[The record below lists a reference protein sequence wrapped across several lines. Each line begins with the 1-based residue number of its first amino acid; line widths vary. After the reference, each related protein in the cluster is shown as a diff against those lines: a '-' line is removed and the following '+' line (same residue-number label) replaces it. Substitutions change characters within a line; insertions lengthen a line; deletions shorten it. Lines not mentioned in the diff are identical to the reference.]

1 MLHQQQQQQQQ
12 QQKPKFR
19 LQLEDVG
26 NPQPCPDNPI
36 RLLASRTPQYIYSPY
51 DENKLY
57 PPDTDCQ
64 FLIEATDK
72 FHRIHLTIIESD
84 LEEALFTDCNDY
96 VSVRDREGNETS
108 IKEVARWCGQDYP
121 AAIASASDSLLV
133 HFHSDSI
140 IQKRGFNIS
149 FVQFDIDTCP
159 PDWISDGISSPYCY
173 KQFVL
178 PHILPWYEAQKECN
192 FERANLAT
200 FQNEADYAFIVESY
214 SQTHSFP
221 WVGYSDANV
230 EGIYESID
238 RNVPLWPENFPLK
251 HENEMKD
258 CVYLD
263 WNKRD
268 QIVVYEID
276 DCRNRRPFLCKKR
289 RDGTEVPVILPAGMI
304 RRGFRDFTMD
314 YTLLVVVVIF
324 ALLALVVGCVLFHKY
339 KERNNQI
346 INIDMNQRL
355 VQQQQG
361 QQPGNKDKAAAALAR
376 QKAKERERRELR
388 EQKYAET
395 SNNNS
400 NRGGGRGGGGGI
412 AATTKSPFESQDSNA
427 SFPLQT
433 FQSTFA
439 QRMTSTTTGNVEP
452 LDTAAALA
460 EASATASQQMREHE
474 ATKLHPQQL
483 SAEIVSVDSPPEDD
497 LNSSPRIRMS
507 PNQPSF
513 VEEGRKISEKK
524 IRKGWMGAGVS
535 GGGTTDREE
544 EEEEKDRHNMGY
556 EPDSEEEEHEENER
570 QKIRRASKIN
580 GEGEGG
586 EENFLMELNDEGGRK
601 NTGEN
606 IGENI
611 GENEELEQYTQHNH
625 MEEELEQYSG
635 GGEQFKQYKHKNVI
649 ESEQYINSQQFKQL
663 ESDDGVQQTVVQV
676 ELHGENGEEGGLGQ
690 FKDKRTKEER
700 INNFDEKMMDS
711 YAIGDH
717 FKAAKVATSAIA
729 SAAAIAATEHPIR
742 PPIELMRTRTT
753 STDKAKSPPPPK
765 EAKESE
771 KIGES
776 GKSSREATREGKEET
791 REEKET
797 FPEKVSGKVNISSS
811 TATNIVKTEG
821 EGTGTR
827 IRIKRKTFDRPPPVG
842 PLDNVSAI
850 SLDEFWQQQK

>member
-1 MLHQQQQQQQQ
+1 MPILFSSFAKKPTKCFFNSFKIQSSFFPSFLIIFYCLKPVTSLTMLHQQQQQQ

-149 FVQFDIDTCP
+149 FVQF
-159 PDWISDGISSPYCY
+159 GIILTHALPIGFLMEYH
-173 KQFVL
+173 
-178 PHILPWYEAQKECN
+178 PHIVIN
-192 FERANLAT
+192 NL
-200 FQNEADYAFIVESY
+200 FYLIFCLGMRPRKNVILKGQIWQHFRMKRIMLLLILLSNPF
-214 SQTHSFP
+214 FP
-221 WVGYSDANV
+221 LVGYSDANV

-289 RDGTEVPVILPAGMI
+289 RDGTEVPVVLPAGMI

-339 KERNNQI
+339 KERNNRI

-400 NRGGGRGGGGGI
+400 NRGGRGGGI

-439 QRMTSTTTGNVEP
+439 QRMTTTTTGNVEP

-460 EASATASQQMREHE
+460 EATATASQQMREHE

-483 SAEIVSVDSPPEDD
+483 SAEIASVDSPPEDD

-535 GGGTTDREE
+535 GGEQLIGKRR
-544 EEEEKDRHNMGY
+544 KKK
-556 EPDSEEEEHEENER
+556 
-570 QKIRRASKIN
+570 KIDTIWGMNLILKRRNTKKMN
-580 GEGEGG
+580 G
-586 EENFLMELNDEGGRK
+586 K
-601 NTGEN
+601 
-606 IGENI
+606 
-611 GENEELEQYTQHNH
+611 
-625 MEEELEQYSG
+625 
-635 GGEQFKQYKHKNVI
+635 K
-649 ESEQYINSQQFKQL
+649 
-663 ESDDGVQQTVVQV
+663 
-676 ELHGENGEEGGLGQ
+676 
-690 FKDKRTKEER
+690 
-700 INNFDEKMMDS
+700 
-711 YAIGDH
+711 
-717 FKAAKVATSAIA
+717 
-729 SAAAIAATEHPIR
+729 
-742 PPIELMRTRTT
+742 
-753 STDKAKSPPPPK
+753 
-765 EAKESE
+765 
-771 KIGES
+771 
-776 GKSSREATREGKEET
+776 
-791 REEKET
+791 
-797 FPEKVSGKVNISSS
+797 
-811 TATNIVKTEG
+811 
-821 EGTGTR
+821 
-827 IRIKRKTFDRPPPVG
+827 
-842 PLDNVSAI
+842 
-850 SLDEFWQQQK
+850 